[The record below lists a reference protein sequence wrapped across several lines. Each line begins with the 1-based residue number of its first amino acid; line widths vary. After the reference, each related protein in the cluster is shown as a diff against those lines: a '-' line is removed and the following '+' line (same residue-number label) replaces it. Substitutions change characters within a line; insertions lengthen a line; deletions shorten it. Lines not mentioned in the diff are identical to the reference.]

1 MLEWERL
8 RCAPVVSLI
17 AIHGDRLQSGRRQM
31 KKRGF
36 LVLALALTTAGVASA
51 FAPVPQESAAR
62 PSARE
67 LALPVVARQA
77 TVLPVVSTPAPA
89 PVVKKASFEVRQ
101 APVPLLMKAR
111 PPIVQPI
118 FDADAVSPEVPVK
131 TSTSTS
137 TSNGSGGGTAKA
149 AIEADGYKGAKVL
162 RQGENGIWYAKAM
175 RGTTEVSL
183 TIDATGRVSLE

>member
-62 PSARE
+62 PPARE

-131 TSTSTS
+131 TSG
-137 TSNGSGGGTAKA
+137 GSGEGAAKA
-149 AIEADGYKGAKVL
+149 AIEADGYKGVKAL
-162 RQGENGIWYAKAM
+162 RQGANGMWYAKAM
-175 RGTTEVSL
+175 RGTAEVPL
-183 TIDATGRVSLE
+183 TVDAAGRVALD

>member
-36 LVLALALTTAGVASA
+36 LVLALVLTTAGVASA

-62 PSARE
+62 P

-89 PVVKKASFEVRQ
+89 PVVKKASVEVRQ

-131 TSTSTS
+131 TSTA
-137 TSNGSGGGTAKA
+137 TSNGSGEGTAKA

-162 RQGENGIWYAKAM
+162 RQGDNGIWYAKAM